1 MPSEFALIDRYFRR
15 PARNAVLGVGDD
27 GAIVRP
33 RPGMDIVVS
42 TDMLVAGTHFL
53 PNADPAGLGWKT
65 LAVNVSDM
73 AAMGAEPRWALL
85 AAALP
90 AATESWIAA
99 FAEGFFACAGEFG
112 VDVIGGDTTK
122 GPRNFCVTIFG
133 EVPEGKAL
141 LRSGARRGDEVWVSG
156 APGLAALG
164 LAHLQG
170 RTVLCEPALT
180 SCLAALHRPQPR
192 VALGLALRGLANSA
206 IDISDG
212 LLADIGHILEESGV
226 AASLHQDRMP
236 PDALQACNDTALAQ
250 DCLLAGGDDYELAFT
265 VPAERHAEVEALAN
279 TLPLALTCIGTVTA
293 GDAGQIAV
301 LDANGAPLSLER
313 RGYDHFGSGM
323 A

>member
-15 PARNAVLGVGDD
+15 PARDAVLGVGDD

-53 PNADPAGLGWKT
+53 PNADPGDLGWKT

-99 FAEGFFACAGEFG
+99 FAEGFFACAEAFG

-133 EVPEGKAL
+133 EVPEGQAL
-141 LRSGARRGDEVWVSG
+141 LRSGARAGDEIWVSG
-156 APGLAALG
+156 SPGLAALG

-170 RTVLCEPALT
+170 RTVLGEPALT

-192 VALGLALRGLANSA
+192 VALGLALRGLATSA
-206 IDISDG
+206 IDVSDG
-212 LLADIGHILEESGV
+212 LLADIGHILEESG
-226 AASLHQDRMP
+226 AAAVLHLDRMP
-236 PDALQACNDTALAQ
+236 MAAAGACNDAGLVR

-265 VPAERHAEVEALAN
+265 VPAARHAEVATLAAA
-279 TLPLALTCIGTVTA
+279 LPLALTCIGTVVPGESGHTT
-293 GDAGQIAV
+293 V
-301 LDANGAPLSLER
+301 LDGAGNPLSLER